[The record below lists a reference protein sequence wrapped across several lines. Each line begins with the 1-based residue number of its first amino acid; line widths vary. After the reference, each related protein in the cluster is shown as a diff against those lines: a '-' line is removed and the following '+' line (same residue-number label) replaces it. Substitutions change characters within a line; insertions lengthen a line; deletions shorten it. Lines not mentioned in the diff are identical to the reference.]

1 MYKTIMISSYI
12 AVQGLFVRALKNGKI
27 AVKVGDKEFIGT
39 PVESFSKTA
48 SQAG

>member
-27 AVKVGDKEFIGT
+27 AVKVGDKEFVGT
-39 PVESFSKTA
+39 PVESYSK
-48 SQAG
+48 